1 MSEDWSKGYGQPG
14 YGQPGY
20 GQPGYGQPGY
30 GQPGYG
36 QPGYGQPGYGQ
47 QRAPWPDQ
55 PPPRSP
61 RGGSPGG
68 GGSPSGGQ
76 YGGSGGGYS
85 TPGRRGW
92 RRWMR
97 PRRLLLVFT
106 SLIVVLAIVGTFFY
120 FNIDG
125 KLARANVLASYTGR
139 PAPTAG
145 TNWLI
150 TGSDS
155 RTGLSRSQE
164 AQLTLG
170 HDIAGA
176 RSDTIMILHV
186 PANGNP
192 PVLVSI
198 PRDSYV
204 PIPGYGMS
212 KVNAAFALGGA
223 RLLAQTLQNVTGLY
237 ISHYLSIGLGGLV
250 SAVNAVGGVTMC
262 LPAPMK
268 DPKAGLN
275 LKKGC
280 QNLTGA
286 QALAF
291 TRTRNF
297 PLGDLQREQD
307 QRLLLSGLLKKMMS
321 PGTLF
326 NPFASVPAAYGVA
339 GSLTVDS
346 GTHLLDLYGV
356 GQALRGPQ
364 STSVP
369 FGYFQSTSAGSVI
382 RWDHAKAT
390 ELFAD
395 LAADKPIPKSL
406 LTGTAI
412 KGTA

>member
-1 MSEDWSKGYGQPG
+1 MAAG
-14 YGQPGY
+14 
-20 GQPGYGQPGY
+20 
-30 GQPGYG
+30 
-36 QPGYGQPGYGQ
+36 
-47 QRAPWPDQ
+47 R
-55 PPPRSP
+55 
-61 RGGSPGG
+61 
-68 GGSPSGGQ
+68 
-76 YGGSGGGYS
+76 
-85 TPGRRGW
+85 GRR
-92 RRWMR
+92 RWLR
-97 PRRLLLVFT
+97 PKRLLILFT
-106 SLIVVLAIVGTFFY
+106 SLIIVLAILGTFFY
-120 FNIDG
+120 FNING
-125 KLARANVLASYTGR
+125 KLNRANMLASYTGR
-139 PAPTAG
+139 PVPTAG

-155 RTGLSRSQE
+155 RTGLSRSTE
-164 AQLTLG
+164 ATLTLG
-170 HDIAGA
+170 HDITGA

-186 PANGNP
+186 PANGTP

-204 PIPGYGMS
+204 PIPGHGMN
-212 KVNAAFALGGA
+212 KVNAAFDLGGPK
-223 RLLAQTLQNVTGLY
+223 LLAQTLQNATGLY

-250 SAVNAVGGVTMC
+250 SAVNAVGGVDMC
-262 LPAPMK
+262 LPAAMK

-280 QNLTGA
+280 QTLNGA

-326 NPFASVPAAYGVA
+326 NPFASIPAAYGVA

-346 GTHLLDLYGV
+346 GTQLLDLYGV

-369 FGYFQSTSAGSVI
+369 FGSFESTNVGSVI
-382 RWDHAKAT
+382 RWDHAKAL
-390 ELFAD
+390 ELFGD
-395 LAADKPIPKSL
+395 LAADKAVPKSL
-406 LTGTAI
+406 LTGTAV

>member
-1 MSEDWSKGYGQPG
+1 MSDDWSKDWYQRDKSAGADPAQGATVPVAGAQ
-14 YGQPGY
+14 
-20 GQPGYGQPGY
+20 
-30 GQPGYG
+30 
-36 QPGYGQPGYGQ
+36 GYGQ
-47 QRAPWPDQ
+47 QGYGRPGGPWPAQ
-55 PPPRSP
+55 PPPRSA
-61 RGGSPGG
+61 RDGSPGG
-68 GGSPSGGQ
+68 GQ
-76 YGGSGGGYS
+76 YGGAGGGFG
-85 TPGRRGW
+85 TTGRRGW
-92 RRWMR
+92 RRWLR
-97 PRRLLLVFT
+97 PKRLLLIFT
-106 SLIVVLAIVGTFFY
+106 CLILVLAIVGTFFY
-120 FNIDG
+120 FNING
-125 KLARANVLASYTGR
+125 KLHRTNVTGGYPGR
-139 PAPTAG
+139 PAAGAG

-155 RTGLSRSQE
+155 RTGLSRGTR
-164 AQLTLG
+164 ADLTLG
-170 HDIAGA
+170 NAVGA
-176 RSDTIMILHV
+176 RSDTIMILHI

-204 PIPGYGMS
+204 PIPGHGMN
-212 KVNAAFALGGA
+212 KVNAAFAFGGP
-223 RLLAQTLQNVTGLY
+223 RLLAQTLQNATGLY
-237 ISHYLSIGLGGLV
+237 ISHYLAVGLGGLV

-280 QNLTGA
+280 QNLNGA

-326 NPFASVPAAYGVA
+326 NPFASIPAAYGVA

-346 GTHLLDLYGV
+346 GTQLLDLYGV

-369 FGYFQSTSAGSVI
+369 FGHFQSTSAGSVI

-395 LAADKPIPKSL
+395 LAADKPVPKSL
-406 LTGTAI
+406 LTGTAV

>member
-1 MSEDWSKGYGQPG
+1 
-14 YGQPGY
+14 
-20 GQPGYGQPGY
+20 
-30 GQPGYG
+30 
-36 QPGYGQPGYGQ
+36 
-47 QRAPWPDQ
+47 
-55 PPPRSP
+55 
-61 RGGSPGG
+61 
-68 GGSPSGGQ
+68 
-76 YGGSGGGYS
+76 
-85 TPGRRGW
+85 
-92 RRWMR
+92 
-97 PRRLLLVFT
+97 
-106 SLIVVLAIVGTFFY
+106 
-120 FNIDG
+120 
-125 KLARANVLASYTGR
+125 
-139 PAPTAG
+139 
-145 TNWLI
+145 
-150 TGSDS
+150 
-155 RTGLSRSQE
+155 
-164 AQLTLG
+164 
-170 HDIAGA
+170 
-176 RSDTIMILHV
+176 
-186 PANGNP
+186 
-192 PVLVSI
+192 
-198 PRDSYV
+198 
-204 PIPGYGMS
+204 
-212 KVNAAFALGGA
+212 
-223 RLLAQTLQNVTGLY
+223 
-237 ISHYLSIGLGGLV
+237 V